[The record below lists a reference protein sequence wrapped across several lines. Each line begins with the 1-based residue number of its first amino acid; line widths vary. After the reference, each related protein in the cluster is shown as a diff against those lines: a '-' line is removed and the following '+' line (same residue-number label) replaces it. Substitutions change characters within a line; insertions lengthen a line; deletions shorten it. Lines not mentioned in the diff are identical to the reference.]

1 MKTSDLDFRELL
13 SFNPKGGV
21 IRFLGQRV
29 YLMDAAAQSL
39 LRKDLLE
46 VLGPET
52 FRIIFTRA
60 SYAHGW
66 RLAQTVE
73 KEMPEAW
80 AEAKQGELGPLLSAW
95 HGIGEI
101 VGRRRTDGLGD
112 EPLVETIMKDS
123 YEAEQHLM
131 LSGLSK
137 EAVCWR
143 HAAFA
148 SGYVSYLEGR
158 EVYFIEDKCIAKGDE
173 FCRIRGKFREQWG
186 PELEPYLPYYQM
198 KPVESICDDL
208 RRKLLGTEKRL
219 RNYRHDLGYLRNE
232 CEGSH
237 YYSISRSVA
246 MQKVL
251 EFASLVSE
259 VDSSVLIT
267 GESGVGKEQMALQ
280 VHRQS
285 RRAKKPFLA
294 VNCGALSETLLDSEL
309 FGHVKGAF
317 TGADRDRVGLF
328 EAAAGGTLFLDEVGE
343 VSSAMQVKL
352 LRTLQE
358 REIRRIGENA
368 SRKIDVRIISATNRK
383 LSEAVASGS
392 FRQDL
397 YYRLKVIELKI
408 PPLRERTEDILPLA
422 RFILAPLAKGM
433 HKRVTGFTHKAAD
446 KLLGYLWPG
455 NIRELQNAIEYAVVL
470 CRGNQVELEDLPPEV
485 REATFRPSTAFGIRS
500 LESVEREYIQSVLH
514 ALGDN
519 KARTAE
525 QLGISLATLYR
536 KLKLESP

>member
-1 MKTSDLDFRELL
+1 MDTSSLDFRELF
-13 SFNPKGGV
+13 SFNPKGGI

-29 YLMDAAAQSL
+29 YLVESAAQSL

-66 RLAQTVE
+66 RIAETVK
-73 KEMPEAW
+73 KEMPEVW
-80 AEAKQGELGPLLSAW
+80 ADAKQGDLGPMLCAF

-101 VGRRRTDGLGD
+101 VSKRRTDGLGS
-112 EPLVETIMKDS
+112 EPLVETVIKDS
-123 YEAEQHLM
+123 YEADQHLM

-148 SGYVSYLEGR
+148 SGFVSYLEGR
-158 EVYFIEDKCIAKGDE
+158 EVYFIEDKCKAKGDE
-173 FCRIRGKFREQWG
+173 FCRIRGRFREQWG

-198 KPVESICDDL
+198 KPVESICDEM

-219 RNYRHDLGYLRNE
+219 KNYRHELGFLRSE
-232 CEGSH
+232 CEGS
-237 YYSISRSVA
+237 YYSISRSAA

-251 EFASLVSE
+251 EFAGMVAE

-285 RRAKKPFLA
+285 RRSRKPFLA
-294 VNCGALSETLLDSEL
+294 INCGALSETLLDSEL

-317 TGADRDRVGLF
+317 TGADRERVGLF

-343 VSSAMQVKL
+343 VSPAMQVKL

-358 REIRRIGENA
+358 KEIRRIGENTC
-368 SRKIDVRIISATNRK
+368 RKIDVRIISATNRN
-383 LSEAVASGS
+383 LSEAVAAGS

-433 HKRVTGFTHKAAD
+433 DKKVTGFTPKTAD
-446 KLLGYLWPG
+446 KLLGYSWPG

-470 CRGNQVELEDLPPEV
+470 CRGNQIEVDDLPPEV
-485 REATFRPSTAFGIRS
+485 REATFRPSTASGIRS
-500 LESVEREYIQSVLH
+500 LESVELEYIQSVLH

-519 KARTAE
+519 KVRTAE
-525 QLGISLATLYR
+525 KLGISLATLYR
-536 KLKLESP
+536 KLKLESA